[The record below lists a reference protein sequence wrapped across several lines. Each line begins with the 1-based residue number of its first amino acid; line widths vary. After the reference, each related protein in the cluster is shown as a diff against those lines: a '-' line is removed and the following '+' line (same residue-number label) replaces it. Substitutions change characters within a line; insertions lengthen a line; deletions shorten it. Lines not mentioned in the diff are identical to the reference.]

1 MNESW
6 PNWEFGLLTFTITK
20 NDSLVSEEKFVS
32 PKTIVCCIFFFFF
45 FWNIQITNKNE
56 TAD

>member
-32 PKTIVCCIFFFFF
+32 PKTIVCCFFFFF